1 MNKQQVRRL
10 YKDYRKSF
18 DNEDFNRA
26 LEQNRRLY
34 REIHRNYIKAKNGSK
49 EIFIRGLDG
58 LEEEATLILHNIQ
71 IKSEEVK

>member
-58 LEEEATLILHNIQ
+58 LEEEATLISHNIQ